1 MLVGIMSDSHDNM
14 DNLRRAV
21 TVFNKRG
28 VSKVFHAGDFTS
40 GFTFRVLR
48 DLEAEFTGIFGNNDG
63 DIYLL
68 NKHSSGRIFKQ
79 PYEFMLDG
87 KKVVMIHEHFLVKA
101 LTNSGLYDIVIF
113 GHTHAALKEMAG
125 GTLALNP
132 GELCGWLHGSST
144 VAVLDTDSLEAEII
158 RLG

>member
-1 MLVGIMSDSHDNM
+1 MLVGVISDSHDNM

-21 TVFNKRG
+21 TVFNRRG

-40 GFTFRVLR
+40 GFTFRVLK

-68 NKHSSGRIFKQ
+68 NKRSGGRIFKQ
-79 PYEFMLDG
+79 PYEFVLDG
-87 KKVVMIHEHFLVKA
+87 KKAVMIHEHFLVKA

-113 GHTHAALKEMAG
+113 GHTHTVHNEKTG

-144 VAVLDTDSLEAEII
+144 AAVLDTDSLDTEII
-158 RLG
+158 RLD